1 MKAKTESML
10 LKIFEH
16 MRASR
21 LLINAGKT
29 KVLLFAT
36 PQKRAKNDLS
46 FGIDIEGKHI
56 KEIDH
61 ATLLGIELSNN
72 FSWDRHVDA
81 VLKECSQKLNGMY
94 KVRNELNV
102 RQRKSLAEGSILS
115 RLRYA
120 LVVVSS
126 GTDSNIKRLEGMQSK
141 CARYVLGVA
150 RKEWSRTQGYA
161 ELQWM
166 TIPQLAVEATI
177 RLLCKVLWE
186 KKPKKLFDSVFDEE

>member
-1 MKAKTESML
+1 ML

-16 MRASR
+16 MRASC

-46 FGIDIEGKHI
+46 FGINIEGKHI

-102 RQRKSLAEGSILS
+102 RQRKSLAKGQFYI
-115 RLRYA
+115 
-120 LVVVSS
+120 
-126 GTDSNIKRLEGMQSK
+126 DSDMLWWLYPLEQ
-141 CARYVLGVA
+141 
-150 RKEWSRTQGYA
+150 
-161 ELQWM
+161 
-166 TIPQLAVEATI
+166 IPI
-177 RLLCKVLWE
+177 
-186 KKPKKLFDSVFDEE
+186 